1 MPNDHSNAYNSK
13 MVAERWHGQYALLV
27 NITLVELKAEKQLVL
42 ERLEKYLKSLIKTGS
57 VIQRHL
63 LSKK

>member
-1 MPNDHSNAYNSK
+1 